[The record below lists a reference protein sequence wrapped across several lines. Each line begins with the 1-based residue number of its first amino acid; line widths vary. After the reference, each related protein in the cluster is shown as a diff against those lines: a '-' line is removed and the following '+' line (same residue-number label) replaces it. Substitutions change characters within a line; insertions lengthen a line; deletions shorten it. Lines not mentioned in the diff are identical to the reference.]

1 MIINTKIKI
10 KINPNSCE
18 YYNKIGYNCKNYDII
33 EISPTDLPIGSSIR
47 VDVSCDVCGDN
58 FNISYNKYVKNT
70 KLNTQIYTCKKCSF
84 VKSKKTKLEK
94 YGDENY
100 RDINKLKKTK
110 LEKYGD
116 ENYTNREKAKI
127 TCLDRYGVEN
137 VSMIDEVKKIKS
149 ETSLT
154 NWGVL
159 NPFSSEII
167 KDKISSTI
175 KNKYNSK
182 YYVLSDDCKAK
193 YNKFCENLGVNH
205 YSMSDDFKL
214 KYEKTCLENWGYRSS
229 LSSPEVREKCKETLL
244 IKYGFDHTMKI
255 KDISIKN
262 TMRLVEGRRDY
273 FNEVGYKMISYNY
286 ENCIYTLK
294 RIECGHT
301 FEITYDLFR
310 SRIKYKNSACL
321 ECYPKNDLSSIKEK
335 ELKEFIISIYGNND
349 ILINDRIVLDGIELD
364 IFIPSKRIAFE
375 FNGLY
380 WHSDKFKDKFY
391 HQNKTNKCKEIGIDL
406 LHIWEDDWINKKDI
420 LKSIISNRLG
430 NINKKINARDCKI
443 NILSNKDSILF
454 LDENHIQGGV
464 NSNICISL
472 EHDNEIVSL
481 MTFGKRYLN
490 KKSQFELLRFCNK
503 KGYNI
508 IGGASK
514 LFKYFLNN
522 YNYDIIL
529 SYSDNSIFKGN
540 LYEKLGFLNDGQTS
554 LNYYWTDLNKRYH
567 RFNFNKKRLIKMG
580 YDKLKTEEEIMKELG
595 YFKIWSCGQTR
606 WVYGL

>member
-1 MIINTKIKI
+1 MIINTKITI
-10 KINPNSCE
+10 KVNPNSCE

-33 EISPTDLPIGSSIR
+33 EVNPTDLPIGSSIR
-47 VDVSCDVCGDN
+47 VDVSCDVCGNN

-116 ENYTNREKAKI
+116 ENYTNREKAKS
-127 TCLDRYGVEN
+127 TCLSRYGVEN

-149 ETSLT
+149 ETTLI

-175 KNKYNSK
+175 EEKYNSK
-182 YYVLSDDCKAK
+182 YYVLSDDCKEK
-193 YNKFCENLGVNH
+193 YNKFCEKLGVRH

-244 IKYGFDHTMKI
+244 IKYGFDHPMKI

-262 TMRLVEGRRDY
+262 TMSLVEGRRDY
-273 FNEVGYKMISYNY
+273 FNEVGYQLLSYNY
-286 ENCIYTLK
+286 ESCIYTLK
-294 RIECGHT
+294 RIECGHI

-380 WHSDKFKDKFY
+380 WHSEIYKDKMY
-391 HQNKTNKCKEIGIDL
+391 HLNKSNYFKEREIRII
-406 LHIWEDDWINKKDI
+406 HIWEDDWTLKRDIVESQIINWLVFNGNKIFARNCQIREIKDI
-420 LKSIISNRLG
+420 KIIKEFL
-430 NINKKINARDCKI
+430 NK
-443 NILSNKDSILF
+443 
-454 LDENHIQGGV
+454 NHIQGWV
-464 NSNICISL
+464 NSKIKIGLFFNSEL
-472 EHDNEIVSL
+472 VSL
-481 MTFGKRYLN
+481 MTFD
-490 KKSQFELLRFCNK
+490 QFEGRKKMEENGWNLNRFCNK
-503 KGYNI
+503 LNHLVV
-508 IGGASK
+508 GGASK
-514 LFKYFLNN
+514 LLNYFIKVYKPNRIVSYADRDWSSGDLYQILGFDKVYQTDPDYKYL
-522 YNYDIIL
+522 
-529 SYSDNSIFKGN
+529 FKGVRIHKSRFRKSFTN
-540 LYEKLGFLNDGQTS
+540 ISESVLDIPKIYDCGKIKYELKNIFFL
-554 LNYYWTDLNKRYH
+554 K
-567 RFNFNKKRLIKMG
+567 F
-580 YDKLKTEEEIMKELG
+580 
-595 YFKIWSCGQTR
+595 
-606 WVYGL
+606 